1 MLVAVKAKGK
11 SYVVKFCVLDV
22 FLNLL
27 LKRKLLICSFFLGTV
42 SDAIHKQREWS
53 FTRTCSLLTTL
64 YRKVGLPGFAKR
76 TLLC

>member
-27 LKRKLLICSFFLGTV
+27 LKRKTINMLFFFGHSV
-42 SDAIHKQREWS
+42 
-53 FTRTCSLLTTL
+53 
-64 YRKVGLPGFAKR
+64 
-76 TLLC
+76 